1 MWSTIQHDPPA
12 PPDPH
17 VPVSHQDDRGT
28 RPLLPFCWRC
38 RMTTYGAVC
47 TDCGW
52 SYESGEYE
60 PVADE
65 LERHSRKEHHHVEFT
80 RNPVTATA

>member
-1 MWSTIQHDPPA
+1 
-12 PPDPH
+12 
-17 VPVSHQDDRGT
+17 
-28 RPLLPFCWRC
+28 
-38 RMTTYGAVC
+38 MTTYGAVC

-52 SYESGEYE
+52 SYESADYE
-60 PVADE
+60 PVADK